1 MKNAILIPA
10 YNEEKNILEVI
21 QKAKKNRKFSKII
34 VIDDGSKDKTGYL
47 AKEAGVIVLQHK
59 KNRGKGEAIKSGFK
73 YIMRNFPKIEN
84 VVVIDADLQYNPEE
98 SKKLLEALGK
108 ADFVMGY
115 RNWEKVPFRHKLG
128 NIVWRFFFNLLFGT
142 KLKDTNCGFIGL
154 SKNAFEKLSFTGGY
168 IIENHMLLQIIKSN
182 LKIKQVPVKVSYK
195 KVSGIKRGVRV
206 VLGISIFIIK
216 EGIEYRLSRLK

>member
-10 YNEEKNILEVI
+10 YNEEKNILKII
-21 QKAKKNRKFSKII
+21 QKAKKIRNFSKII

-47 AKEAGVIVLQHK
+47 AKKTGVIVLQHK

-73 YIMRNFPKIEN
+73 YIMKKFSKIEN
-84 VVVIDADLQYNPEE
+84 IVVIDADLQYKPEE
-98 SKKLLEALGK
+98 SKKFLEALNE

-115 RNWEKVPFRHKLG
+115 RNWKKVPFRHKLG
-128 NIVWRFFFNLLFGT
+128 NLVWRFFFNLLFGT

-154 SKNAFEKLSFTGGY
+154 SKRVFKKMDFGGGY
-168 IIENHMLLQIIKSN
+168 VIENRMLIYVIEN
-182 LKIKQVPVKVSYK
+182 GFKIKQVPVKVNYK